1 MIRDERRDST
11 VLEQAFSTGEMRRA
25 EGGCPSEDEL
35 WASAAGELDPAA
47 DEEVVLHLVRCSEC
61 STIWRLAREIL
72 PGDHLSQTPVVPIE
86 RGRRPAVWRRLLL
99 PAAAAVLVGVGLGA
113 GLFLRTDSP
122 PVPVFRQQG
131 DDAVISPSPETA
143 RLSRTACN
151 LRWTPGPEGTR
162 YDLVISDGE
171 LKILATVKGLDEAE
185 YTLPREKIPVSAIE
199 LFWRVTAHLPD
210 GTTVSSDTFTSS
222 IDDASLSEGP

>member
-1 MIRDERRDST
+1 MTGDQHDDAS

-25 EGGCPSEDEL
+25 PGGCPSEDEL

-47 DEEVVLHLVRCSEC
+47 DEEVVLHLARCGEC
-61 STIWRLAREIL
+61 STIWRLAREML
-72 PGDHLSQTPVVPIE
+72 PADHLSTASVVAIE
-86 RGRRPAVWRRLLL
+86 DRRWSRSWRRVLL

-122 PVPVFRQQG
+122 AAPVFRQQA

-143 RLSRTACN
+143 RLPRAACR
-151 LRWTPGPEGTR
+151 LRWTAGPEGTR
-162 YDLVISDGE
+162 YDLVVSDGE

-222 IDDASLSEGP
+222 IGDVSPSAAP